1 MLKWV
6 GRLVVCFMLLAA
18 GISAQQTGGTI
29 SGTVRDNSGGVIQGV
44 AVAATNVATGVTN
57 TVSTNATGSY
67 SFLSLSVGTYNIDAR
82 QTGFNNFQQTN
93 LVLNVNDALRVD
105 ITLEVGAVST
115 TVEVSAAAAHV
126 ETNNATV
133 GQVIESKTIV
143 DQPLVNRSYVDLM
156 GLQAG
161 VNVSTGTGT
170 VSGDL
175 SAGNVS
181 VSGGRTDANGFTV
194 NGGNVEEEEG
204 NGTSIIPNADSIAE
218 FKIIT
223 NSANAEYGHFS
234 GGAVSVITKSG
245 SNAFHGDAFE
255 FWRNQNLDAITPFA
269 STKGPY
275 NHNQYGGTFGGPIKK
290 DKLFFFGDW
299 QGNDRKPPALP
310 QIINVPTAGTAA
322 GSGVLA
328 TSNELA
334 GNLQDRTDAA
344 AFGGSNNPYNDFY
357 GSVSSNAFASVLARA
372 DWVTPVNSGEPYYFD
387 GCTSSSRGH
396 RMRFSQRHHSD
407 DGVGRTSR

>member
-1 MLKWV
+1 MLTTPCAWTSRWRSALSR
-6 GRLVVCFMLLAA
+6 RLLRF
-18 GISAQQTGGTI
+18 
-29 SGTVRDNSGGVIQGV
+29 R
-44 AVAATNVATGVTN
+44 
-57 TVSTNATGSY
+57 
-67 SFLSLSVGTYNIDAR
+67 R
-82 QTGFNNFQQTN
+82 QP
-93 LVLNVNDALRVD
+93 RMWKP
-105 ITLEVGAVST
+105 T
-115 TVEVSAAAAHV
+115 TPA
-126 ETNNATV
+126 V
-133 GQVIESKTIV
+133 GQVIEAKTIV

-181 VSGGRTDANGFTV
+181 VSGARTDANGFTV

-245 SNAFHGDAFE
+245 SNSFHGDGFE

-275 NHNQYGGTFGGPIKK
+275 NHNQYGGTFGRTDQEKQAF
-290 DKLFFFGDW
+290 LFRRLAGQ
-299 QGNDRKPPALP
+299 QGNHRR
-310 QIINVPTAGTAA
+310 AGDNASA
-322 GSGVLA
+322 YGCRADGRFVQSCGCRA
-328 TSNELA
+328 TSLMA
-334 GNLQDRTDAA
+334 TGIRLR
-344 AFGGSNNPYNDFY
+344 
-357 GSVSSNAFASVLARA
+357 
-372 DWVTPVNSGEPYYFD
+372 
-387 GCTSSSRGH
+387 
-396 RMRFSQRHHSD
+396 
-407 DGVGRTSR
+407 